1 MAAIITSNFRLD
13 NAKSFLN
20 DVNTRSL
27 YMFIGRSESWVNPST
42 GLNDD
47 ASIPTPRDR
56 ESDLSDAWQK
66 MSAMKKISL
75 ADTTPTIPR
84 YSWISGQTYAEYDDQ
99 DDTLNTK
106 RFYVIT
112 DEFNVYKCLKAGS
125 GPSIVKPTGQGLSL
139 DPRPASLG
147 GDEET
152 DGYLWKFMYT
162 LTGNDVTRFL
172 TSTFLPVRTLA
183 SDDGTVQWNVQQ
195 AAVKGA
201 IYRIRVTNGGAGYT
215 STPTVTIDGNG
226 AGAAATA
233 VVSGGVVTS
242 IYVTSIG
249 ANYDYAKVTITGGGA
264 TTAATAR
271 VITAPGKGHGA
282 DPVVELNGVYA
293 MLNVRLTGADGT
305 GDFNVDND
313 YRQIGLIIDPYD
325 YGTTTISTS
334 TTKYALKTI
343 TYTGL
348 AGGSIAADNII
359 TQSSTGASAVVDS
372 IDTVNGVIRYH
383 QNSVTGY
390 KAFTVGGTITT
401 GSVSATISALGNPE
415 VQPFSGKILY
425 LENRSPVSRA
435 SDQTEDIKLVVEF

>member
-13 NAKSFLN
+13 NAKNFLS
-20 DVNTRSL
+20 DVSTRSL
-27 YMFIGRSESWVNPST
+27 YMFVGRSEPWVNSTT

-47 ASIPTPRDR
+47 TAIPTPKDR
-56 ESDLSDAWQK
+56 HSDLTDAWQK
-66 MSAMKKISL
+66 MSAMKKIGLS
-75 ADTTPTIPR
+75 DTTPTVPR
-84 YSWISGQTYAEYDDQ
+84 YSWVSGQTYAEYDDQ
-99 DDTLNTK
+99 DDALTTK
-106 RFYVIT
+106 RYYVIT

-125 GPSIVKPTGQGLSL
+125 GPSVVKPTGQALTL
-139 DPRPASLG
+139 DPRPAANG

-172 TSTFLPVRTLA
+172 TSTFLPVCTLL

-195 AAVKGA
+195 ASVKGA
-201 IYRIRVTNGGAGYT
+201 IYRIKIINGGAGYT
-215 STPTVTIDGNG
+215 SVPTVTIDGNG

-242 IYVTSIG
+242 IYLTSIG
-249 ANYDYAKVTITGGGA
+249 ANYSYAKITISGGGA
-264 TTAATAR
+264 TTTATAR
-271 VITAPGKGHGA
+271 AVVAPGNGHGS
-282 DPVVELNGVYA
+282 DPVAELNGVYT

-325 YGTTTISTS
+325 YGTTTIATA
-334 TTKYALKTI
+334 TTKYVARTI

-348 AGGSIAADNII
+348 TGGSLTPDAII

-372 IDTVNGVIRYH
+372 VDSTNGIIRYH
-383 QNSVTGY
+383 QNESTGY
-390 KAFTVGGTITT
+390 KAFTVGGTIAV
-401 GSVSATISALGNPE
+401 GAVSATISALGNPE
-415 VQPFSGKILY
+415 VALFSGKILY

-435 SDQTEDIKLVVEF
+435 VDQTEDIKLVVEF